1 MIAVKWLHVGVA
13 AALLVV
19 PLVPLP
25 AGMPAASA
33 QLGPMHEPLGS
44 PIGSEPPD
52 FMLPT
57 PEGTR
62 AGISGS
68 RGKVILLSF
77 CAGYIDTCCQIVR
90 ALNGVLDR
98 YEDQGIAAVM
108 VLSEMPS
115 ATSSSKCGNIKAV
128 VGSRVP
134 MLIDDGKELKKTYR
148 VTQLP
153 TTFVIG
159 RDYRIRDRVRGE
171 APIFTQEFRATVETL
186 LAEKPAEAAPAAK

>member
-1 MIAVKWLHVGVA
+1 MKRLDVGLA

-19 PLVPLP
+19 PLVPLSV
-25 AGMPAASA
+25 GIPAASA
-33 QLGPMHEPLGS
+33 QVGGTYDPSGPA
-44 PIGSEPPD
+44 IGSEPPD

-57 PEGTR
+57 PEGTQ

-77 CAGYIDTCCQIVR
+77 CAGYVDTCCQLVR

-115 ATSSSKCGNIKAV
+115 ATSNSKCGNIKAV

-134 MLIDDGKELKKTYR
+134 MLIDDGKGLKKTYR

-171 APIFTQEFRATVETL
+171 AAIFTQEFRATVETL

>member
-1 MIAVKWLHVGVA
+1 MKRLHVEVV

-25 AGMPAASA
+25 VGLPAASA
-33 QLGPMHEPLGS
+33 QVGELHEPLG
-44 PIGSEPPD
+44 PAIGDEPPD
-52 FMLPT
+52 FVLPT
-57 PEGTR
+57 PEGTKG
-62 AGISGS
+62 GISGS

-98 YEDQGIAAVM
+98 YEDQGISAVM
-108 VLSEMPS
+108 VLSEMPA
-115 ATSSSKCGNIKAV
+115 ATSKSKCGNIKAV

-134 MLIDDGKELKKTYR
+134 MLIDDGKELKRSYR

-171 APIFTQEFRATVETL
+171 AAIFTREFRATVETL
-186 LAEKPAEAAPAAK
+186 LAEKPAETATAAE